1 MKKIAA
7 LLIACM
13 LLIGASIPA
22 FANGNPVIS
31 PGGEPIDDGGSGNGQ
46 TTSPETYDPT
56 ANFVVLS
63 MGITLVV
70 AAGFGVVAKKKLQK

>member
-31 PGGEPIDDGGSGNGQ
+31 PGGEPIDGGGTGNGQ
-46 TTSPETYDPT
+46 TTSPETSD
-56 ANFVVLS
+56 FVVLS
-63 MGITLVV
+63 MGITLIV